1 MQKPRLR
8 DGRQTQLSIG
18 TAPLISTPILVL
30 DEENETIVAIQML
43 GVSQSVNANWAALM
57 GGGKSD
63 YIHGVY
69 VKLGGTKKHVKL
81 QKLLPETGW
90 KELWLIHKQASAN
103 EMDAGEPFFYLLQ
116 QQEEDVP
123 ANFIGLLDKAIPI
136 PVREQWAAYLFT
148 EGLRTELIRPLDEYH
163 CVGWVGY
170 KVTCKGWD
178 AIISEGIAS
187 RHITF

>member
-1 MQKPRLR
+1 MQKPRFR
-8 DGRQTQLSIG
+8 DGSQKQISIG

-57 GGGKSD
+57 GGGKAD

-69 VKLGGTKKHVKL
+69 VKLGGAKKHVKL

-90 KELWLIHKQASAN
+90 KELWLLHKQASFN

-123 ANFIGLLDKAIPI
+123 ANFIGMLDKAISI
-136 PVREQWAAYLFT
+136 PVRQPWAAYLFT
-148 EGLRTELIRPLDEYH
+148 EGLRTELIRPLDDYH

-170 KVTCKGWD
+170 RVSHKGWET
-178 AIISEGIAS
+178 IITEGIAQGA
-187 RHITF
+187 ITF